1 MQALWMLAAAFFFAT
16 MAVCVKIASE
26 HFNSAE
32 LVFYRG
38 LLGMLFMWALAR
50 VRGVRLATRFPRM
63 HMWRSLVG
71 VIALG
76 TWFYAIAHL
85 PLATAMTLNYM
96 SSVWIAAFLV
106 GGAMLMGVLPARG
119 ILRPAQ
125 DERQSES
132 VGAIEPSAAPTQAS
146 SAPCSSERGSA
157 TPKAREATSVGARST
172 AGPPQGGTDP
182 CFSERGSATPKARE
196 ATSVGAI
203 FSQGP
208 LVLTVITGFIGVV
221 MMLRPTLEQNQAF
234 AGLIGLMSGL
244 LAAFAYMQVM
254 ALARVGEPETRT
266 VFYFALGSA
275 LAGGLGMG
283 VAGVSEWHGK
293 PALWLIPLGV
303 LASLGQ
309 LCMTRAYSL
318 AKTHHA
324 TLLVANLQYSG
335 IVFGAVYSLLLFGDQ
350 IALIGWAGMALIVA
364 SGMAATFLRARAAP
378 DSPAEEH

>member
-16 MAVCVKIASE
+16 MAVCVKFASVY
-26 HFNSAE
+26 FNSAE

-38 LLGMLFMWALAR
+38 LLGMFFMWALAR
-50 VRGVRLATRFPRM
+50 SRGVSLATRYPGM

-71 VIALG
+71 VISLG
-76 TWFYAIAHL
+76 AWFYAIAHL

-106 GGAMLMGVLPARG
+106 GGALLMGLLPASG
-119 ILRPAQ
+119 KTAP
-125 DERQSES
+125 
-132 VGAIEPSAAPTQAS
+132 GALQ
-146 SAPCSSERGSA
+146 
-157 TPKAREATSVGARST
+157 
-172 AGPPQGGTDP
+172 
-182 CFSERGSATPKARE
+182 
-196 ATSVGAI
+196 
-203 FSQGP
+203 SQGP

-221 MMLRPTLEQNQAF
+221 MMLRPTIEQNQAF

-266 VFYFALGSA
+266 VFYFAVGSA
-275 LAGGLGMG
+275 VAGALGMG
-283 VAGVSEWHGK
+283 VAGVSEWQWK

-309 LCMTRAYSL
+309 LCMTRAYTQARTRSAAL
-318 AKTHHA
+318 V
-324 TLLVANLQYSG
+324 VANLQYSG
-335 IVFGAVYSLLLFGDQ
+335 IVFGAIYSLVLFGER
-350 IALIGWAGMALIVA
+350 LPLSGWAGMALIMA
-364 SGMAATFLRARAAP
+364 SGIAATVLRARAAP